1 MIMDLLLLSMA
12 AALFGLTLEILYRIT
27 SKIYRVCRKIFRKQ
41 KRMKKAKY

>member
-12 AALFGLTLEILYRIT
+12 AALFGLTLEILYRI
-27 SKIYRVCRKIFRKQ
+27 SFHMFRVCRKIFRKH